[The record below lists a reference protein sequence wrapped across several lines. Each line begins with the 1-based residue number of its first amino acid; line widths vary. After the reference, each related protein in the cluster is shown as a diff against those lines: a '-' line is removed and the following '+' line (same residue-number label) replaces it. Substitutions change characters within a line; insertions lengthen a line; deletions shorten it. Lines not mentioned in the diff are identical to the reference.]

1 MEIKIPKQE
10 LMDSMYK
17 DNIQNQSIEH
27 LKENLN
33 LQITIQNNKNEDINS
48 KKSLSPS
55 SLKGEKKRRQGLWIN
70 NYFKEEEEKIE
81 QTYTNPIKLISKV
94 STNKKEK
101 KNIYQSICKII
112 TKIKKYKKSK
122 KGIIAMLIT
131 ISVSLFFYDFTL
143 IIFERKINK
152 HFIYIHY
159 LITFY

>member
-27 LKENLN
+27 LKDNLN

-55 SLKGEKKRRQGLWIN
+55 SVKGEKKRRQGFWIN

-101 KNIYQSICKII
+101 KNLY
-112 TKIKKYKKSK
+112 
-122 KGIIAMLIT
+122 
-131 ISVSLFFYDFTL
+131 
-143 IIFERKINK
+143 
-152 HFIYIHY
+152 
-159 LITFY
+159 